1 MDTPEFPPNNEKS
14 RKERDKKV
22 ERVTKGEVTRKK
34 KSLRKQFSE
43 VFIAGDM
50 KSTARFVVM
59 GVLLPAARDMIYD
72 AASEGVH
79 KLIFGDKGRR
89 RGGSTTPYSGPTGHI
104 AYNRY
109 SRDPRDDRPP
119 FPTRSMSQRGRARHD
134 FDEIVLDQ
142 RVEAE
147 EVIDRLYD
155 VVSRYESAT
164 VADLYDLVGLPSTHT
179 DHKWG
184 WTDLRGAGVSRIR
197 DGYLLDLPDPEPL
210 D

>member
-1 MDTPEFPPNNEKS
+1 MDKPEFPPNNDKT
-14 RKERDKKV
+14 RKGSEKKV
-22 ERVTKGEVTRKK
+22 QQITKGEVSRKK

-43 VFIAGDM
+43 TFIAGDM

-89 RGGSTTPYSGPTGHI
+89 RGGSTTPYSGPTGNI

-109 SRDPRDDRPP
+109 SRDPKDDRPP
-119 FPTRSMSQRGRARHD
+119 FATRGISSRGRAKHD
-134 FDEIVLDQ
+134 FDEIVLDE
-142 RVEAE
+142 RAEAE

-155 VVSRYESAT
+155 VVNKYEFAT
-164 VADLYDLVGLPSTHT
+164 VADLYDLVGLASTHT

-184 WTDLRGAGVSRIR
+184 WSDLRGAGVSRIR
-197 DGYLLDLPDPEPL
+197 DGYLLDLPDPEPI

>member
-1 MDTPEFPPNNEKS
+1 MDTPKFPPNNDKS
-14 RKERDKKV
+14 KKGSPRKV
-22 ERVTKGEVTRKK
+22 ERVTTGEVSRKK

-43 VFIAGDM
+43 TFVEGDM

-109 SRDPRDDRPP
+109 SRSPEDDRPP
-119 FPTRSMSQRGRARHD
+119 FATRGMSQRGRAKHD

-142 RVEAE
+142 RAEAE

-155 VVSRYESAT
+155 VVNKYEQAT
-164 VADLYDLVGLPSTHT
+164 VADLYDLVGLSSTHAV
-179 DHKWG
+179 HKWG